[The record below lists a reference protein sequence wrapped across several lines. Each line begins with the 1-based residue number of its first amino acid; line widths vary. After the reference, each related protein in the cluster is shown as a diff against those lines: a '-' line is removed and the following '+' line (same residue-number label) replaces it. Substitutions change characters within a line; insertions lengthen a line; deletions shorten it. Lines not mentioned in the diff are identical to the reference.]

1 MCLGYILKQRSC
13 SRIFVDFSDI
23 LTFHY
28 FIKYSIYLMGVGF
41 PQHRGCDQALGQDW
55 VHQLDFLSTA
65 RFLGKVI
72 NDWSKLLNVAECD
85 SEEGKNRVY
94 RMARTKIQDCIM
106 WVHRI

>member
-72 NDWSKLLNVAECD
+72 NDWSKLLNVAWLN
-85 SEEGKNRVY
+85 SEEGKKQ
-94 RMARTKIQDCIM
+94 AIQNGKNKD
-106 WVHRI
+106 